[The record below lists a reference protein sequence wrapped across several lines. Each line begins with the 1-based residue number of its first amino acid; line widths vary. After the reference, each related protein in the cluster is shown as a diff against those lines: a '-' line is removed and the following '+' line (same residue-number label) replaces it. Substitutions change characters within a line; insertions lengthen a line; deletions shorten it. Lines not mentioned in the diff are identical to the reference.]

1 MHFSNWQNKC
11 TAAWLIVLS
20 IIAIV
25 LGAAWLN
32 KDIRIQ
38 TNIFALLPET
48 HQDARLEKAQQYVS
62 DKLNN
67 KVFVVLDA
75 KDDASLKQATQDIQS
90 EVKQSDLFQP
100 LKPQLDNEKFAKAL
114 YQHKVGLLNENDKA
128 LLEQKDYQALTEQ
141 SMLQMM
147 SPGMPI
153 TAELLQQ
160 DPLLFFPRY
169 AMGLSALQSQ
179 TDIQLEDGFATIRD
193 DKGISRLLV
202 LELKS
207 SPYNID
213 YQEQTASF
221 IEALNQKIK
230 QHNVEPHWTGTLMFA
245 QFGTSSAQEEISTI
259 GVGSTLGILLLVWFG
274 FRSVRPMLTE
284 MVAVGTGCLVAFAA
298 TYLVFDEI
306 HLMTLVFG
314 ASLIG
319 VCVDFSFYFMA
330 LQSQHRHVNG
340 FKVLTPVLPSLF
352 VGLLTTL
359 FAYVVLSFTPFPGF
373 RQIAVFSMVG
383 LTAAWITSI
392 LLLPRLPAL
401 NAEPAIRTL
410 SFIGKIRSFVQAN
423 NPLRYG
429 LILVILLVTTSSLF
443 FLKSNDDIRNLQSMD
458 QKLKQEDQYVRDR
471 FMQQQGSDYFV
482 VSGTTPQELE
492 KNEQTLLLQLE
503 QLKQDGEVEGFQALG
518 QWLPSI
524 QQQQHNIQLLEQIPR
539 ETLTEY
545 AQAMQLDTQDILSWQ
560 QRLKQQP
567 LLTEKIFAEHP
578 LAFLQMSATE
588 RLVMLQGIH
597 NNQAIQSL
605 MGEDVQLL
613 QPVHQ
618 LSQLFKEHRIHAQ
631 WLLLSAIALLMIG
644 LGVLYGKKSIL
655 PLVLPVTM
663 ALMTTFAIQAWLGVE
678 INLFSIMG
686 TFLIMGIGVD
696 YAIFY
701 RHGHDHSQVVG
712 MALFLCMMSTFF
724 GFGLLSFSQTY
735 AIHCFGLTVLLGVI
749 FAFIYATLFTS
760 SDDKH
765 VVINNISQRAE
776 GLE

>member
-11 TAAWLIVLS
+11 TAAWLIILS

-25 LGAAWLN
+25 LGVAWLN
-32 KDIRIQ
+32 KDIHIQ

-48 HQDARLEKAQQYVS
+48 HQDERLEKAQQYVS
-62 DKLNN
+62 EKLND
-67 KVFVVLDA
+67 KIFLVLDA
-75 KDDASLKQATQDIQS
+75 KDDASLNHVTQEIQA
-90 EVKQSDLFQP
+90 EVKQSDLFHP

-114 YQHKVGLLNENDKA
+114 YQHKVGLLNESDKT

-153 TAELLQQ
+153 TAELLKQ

-169 AMGLSALQSQ
+169 AMGLSALQTQ

-193 DKGISRLLV
+193 EKGISRLLV
-202 LELKS
+202 LELKN
-207 SPYNID
+207 SPYNIE
-213 YQEQTASF
+213 YQEKTAHF
-221 IEALNQKIK
+221 IDELNLKIK
-230 QHNVEPHWTGTLMFA
+230 QYQVQPHWTGTLMFA
-245 QFGTSSAQEEISTI
+245 QFGTNSAQEEISTI

-330 LQSQHRHVNG
+330 MQSQHRHIDG
-340 FKVLTPVLPSLF
+340 FSVLKPVLPSLF

-429 LILVILLVTTSSLF
+429 LILVILVVTTTSLF

-482 VSGTTPQELE
+482 VSGKTSQELE
-492 KNEQTLLLQLE
+492 KNEQNLLLKLE
-503 QLKQDGEVEGFQALG
+503 ELKNSGKLDGFQALG
-518 QWLPSI
+518 QWLPST

-539 ETLTEY
+539 GTLTEY
-545 AQAMQLDTQDILSWQ
+545 AQAMQLDPNDLLAWQ
-560 QRLKQQP
+560 NQLKQQP
-567 LLTEKIFAEHP
+567 LLTDKIFADHP
-578 LAFLQMSATE
+578 LAFLQMSSTE
-588 RLVMLQGIH
+588 RLVMLQGVQ
-597 NNQAIQSL
+597 NNQAL
-605 MGEDVQLL
+605 KTLVNANVQLL
-613 QPVHQ
+613 QPVNQ
-618 LSQLFKEHRIHAQ
+618 LSELFKEHRIQAQ
-631 WLLLSAIALLMIG
+631 WLLGLAIILLMLG
-644 LGVLYGKKSIL
+644 LGFIYGKKSVL

-663 ALMTTFAIQAWLGVE
+663 ALMTTFAIQVWLGVE

-701 RHGHDHSQVVG
+701 RHGHDHPQVVG

-724 GFGLLSFSQTY
+724 SFGLLSFSQTY
-735 AIHCFGLTVLLGVI
+735 AIHCFGLTALLGVI

-765 VVINNISQRAE
+765 VVVQQYQSKN
-776 GLE
+776 

>member
-11 TAAWLIVLS
+11 TATWLIVLS

-114 YQHKVGLLNENDKA
+114 YQHKVGLLNENDKT

-169 AMGLSALQSQ
+169 VMGLSALQSQ

-193 DKGISRLLV
+193 DKEISRLLV

-213 YQEQTASF
+213 YQEQTAIF
-221 IEALNQKIK
+221 IDALNQKIK
-230 QHNVEPHWTGTLMFA
+230 QHNVELHWTGTLMFA

-482 VSGTTPQELE
+482 VSGTTPQELQ
-492 KNEQTLLLQLE
+492 KNEQTLLLKLE
-503 QLKQDGEVEGFQALG
+503 QLKQDGKVEGFQALG

-545 AQAMQLDTQDILSWQ
+545 AQVMQLDTQDILSWQ
-560 QRLKQQP
+560 ERLKQQP

-578 LAFLQMSATE
+578 LAFLQLSVTE
-588 RLVMLQGIH
+588 RLVMLQGVH

-631 WLLLSAIALLMIG
+631 WLLLSAIVLLMIG

-701 RHGHDHSQVVG
+701 RHGHDHPQVVG

>member
-11 TAAWLIVLS
+11 TAAWLIILS

-25 LGAAWLN
+25 LGVAWLN
-32 KDIRIQ
+32 KDIHIQ

-48 HQDARLEKAQQYVS
+48 HQDERLEKAQQYVS
-62 DKLNN
+62 EKLND
-67 KVFVVLDA
+67 KIFLVLDA
-75 KDDASLKQATQDIQS
+75 KDDASLNHVTQEIQA
-90 EVKQSDLFQP
+90 EVKQSDLFHP

-114 YQHKVGLLNENDKA
+114 YQHKVGLLNESDKT

-153 TAELLQQ
+153 TAELLKQ

-169 AMGLSALQSQ
+169 AMGLSALQTQ

-193 DKGISRLLV
+193 EKGISRLLV
-202 LELKS
+202 LELKN
-207 SPYNID
+207 SPYNIE
-213 YQEQTASF
+213 YQEKTAHF
-221 IEALNQKIK
+221 IDELNLKIK
-230 QHNVEPHWTGTLMFA
+230 QYQVQPHWTGTLMFA
-245 QFGTSSAQEEISTI
+245 QFGTNSAQEEISTI

-330 LQSQHRHVNG
+330 MQSQHRHIDG
-340 FKVLTPVLPSLF
+340 FSVLKPVLPSLF

-429 LILVILLVTTSSLF
+429 LILVILVVTTTSLF

-482 VSGTTPQELE
+482 VSGKTSQELE
-492 KNEQTLLLQLE
+492 KNEQDLLLKLE
-503 QLKQDGEVEGFQALG
+503 ELKNSGKLDGFQALG
-518 QWLPSI
+518 QWLPST

-539 ETLTEY
+539 GTLTEY
-545 AQAMQLDTQDILSWQ
+545 AQAMQLDPNDLLAWQ
-560 QRLKQQP
+560 NQLKQQP
-567 LLTEKIFAEHP
+567 LLTDKIFADHP
-578 LAFLQMSATE
+578 LAFLQMSSTE
-588 RLVMLQGIH
+588 RLVMLQGVQ
-597 NNQAIQSL
+597 NNQAL
-605 MGEDVQLL
+605 KTLVNANVQLL
-613 QPVHQ
+613 QPVNQ
-618 LSQLFKEHRIHAQ
+618 LSELFKEHRIQAQ
-631 WLLLSAIALLMIG
+631 WLLGLAIILLMLG
-644 LGVLYGKKSIL
+644 LGFIYGKKSVL

-663 ALMTTFAIQAWLGVE
+663 ALMTTFAIQVWLGVE

-701 RHGHDHSQVVG
+701 RHGHDHPQVVG

-724 GFGLLSFSQTY
+724 SFGLLSFSQTY
-735 AIHCFGLTVLLGVI
+735 AIHCFGLTALLGVI

-765 VVINNISQRAE
+765 VVVQQYQSKN
-776 GLE
+776 

>member
-11 TAAWLIVLS
+11 TAAWLIILS
-20 IIAIV
+20 IIAIM
-25 LGAAWLN
+25 LGVAWLN
-32 KDIRIQ
+32 KDIHIQ

-48 HQDARLEKAQQYVS
+48 HQDERLEKAQQYVS
-62 DKLNN
+62 EKLND
-67 KVFVVLDA
+67 KIFLVLDA
-75 KDDASLKQATQDIQS
+75 KDDASLNHVTQKIQA
-90 EVKQSDLFQP
+90 EVKQSDLFHP

-114 YQHKVGLLNENDKA
+114 YQHKVGLLNESDKT

-153 TAELLQQ
+153 TAELLKQ

-169 AMGLSALQSQ
+169 AMGLSALQTQ

-193 DKGISRLLV
+193 EKGISRLLV
-202 LELKS
+202 LELKN
-207 SPYNID
+207 SPYNIE
-213 YQEQTASF
+213 YQEKTAHF
-221 IEALNQKIK
+221 IDELNLKIK
-230 QHNVEPHWTGTLMFA
+230 QYQVQPHWTGTLMFA
-245 QFGTSSAQEEISTI
+245 QFGTNSAQEEISTI

-330 LQSQHRHVNG
+330 MQSQHRHIDG
-340 FKVLTPVLPSLF
+340 FSVLKPVLPSLF

-429 LILVILLVTTSSLF
+429 LILVILVVTTTSLF

-482 VSGTTPQELE
+482 VSGKTSQELE
-492 KNEQTLLLQLE
+492 KNEQNLLLKLE
-503 QLKQDGEVEGFQALG
+503 ELKNSGKLDGFQALG
-518 QWLPSI
+518 QWLPST

-539 ETLTEY
+539 GTLTEY
-545 AQAMQLDTQDILSWQ
+545 AQAMQLDPNDLLAWQ
-560 QRLKQQP
+560 NQLKQQP
-567 LLTEKIFAEHP
+567 LLTDKIFADHP
-578 LAFLQMSATE
+578 LAFLQMSSTE
-588 RLVMLQGIH
+588 RLVMLQGVQ
-597 NNQAIQSL
+597 NNQAL
-605 MGEDVQLL
+605 KTLVNANVQLL
-613 QPVHQ
+613 QPVNQ
-618 LSQLFKEHRIHAQ
+618 LSELFKEHRIQAQ
-631 WLLLSAIALLMIG
+631 WLLGLAIILLMLG
-644 LGVLYGKKSIL
+644 LGFIYGKKSVL

-663 ALMTTFAIQAWLGVE
+663 ALMTTFAIQVWLGVE

-701 RHGHDHSQVVG
+701 RHGHDHPQVVG

-724 GFGLLSFSQTY
+724 SFGLLSFSQTY
-735 AIHCFGLTVLLGVI
+735 AIHCFGLTALLGVI

-765 VVINNISQRAE
+765 VVVQQYQSKN
-776 GLE
+776 

>member
-11 TAAWLIVLS
+11 TAAWLIILS

-25 LGAAWLN
+25 LGVAWLN
-32 KDIRIQ
+32 KDIHIQ

-48 HQDARLEKAQQYVS
+48 HQDERLEKAQQYVS
-62 DKLNN
+62 EKLND
-67 KVFVVLDA
+67 KIFLVLDA
-75 KDDASLKQATQDIQS
+75 KDDASLNHVTQKIQA
-90 EVKQSDLFQP
+90 EVKQSDLFHP

-114 YQHKVGLLNENDKA
+114 YQHKVGLLNESDKT

-153 TAELLQQ
+153 TAELLKQ

-169 AMGLSALQSQ
+169 AMGLSALQTQ

-193 DKGISRLLV
+193 EKGISRLLV
-202 LELKS
+202 LELKN
-207 SPYNID
+207 SPYNIE
-213 YQEQTASF
+213 YQEKTAHF
-221 IEALNQKIK
+221 IDELNLKIK
-230 QHNVEPHWTGTLMFA
+230 QYQVQPHWTGTLMFA
-245 QFGTSSAQEEISTI
+245 QFGTNSAQEEISTI

-330 LQSQHRHVNG
+330 MQSQHRHIDG
-340 FKVLTPVLPSLF
+340 FSVLKPVLPSLF

-429 LILVILLVTTSSLF
+429 LILVILVVTTTSLF

-482 VSGTTPQELE
+482 VSGKTSQELE
-492 KNEQTLLLQLE
+492 KNEQDLLLKLE
-503 QLKQDGEVEGFQALG
+503 ELKNSGKLDGFQALG
-518 QWLPSI
+518 QWLPST

-539 ETLTEY
+539 GTLTEY
-545 AQAMQLDTQDILSWQ
+545 AQAMQLDPNDLLAWQ
-560 QRLKQQP
+560 NQLKQQP
-567 LLTEKIFAEHP
+567 LLTDKIFADHP
-578 LAFLQMSATE
+578 LAFLQMSSTE
-588 RLVMLQGIH
+588 RLVMLQGVQ
-597 NNQAIQSL
+597 NNQAL
-605 MGEDVQLL
+605 KTLVNANVQLL
-613 QPVHQ
+613 QPVNQ
-618 LSQLFKEHRIHAQ
+618 LSELFKEHRIQAQ
-631 WLLLSAIALLMIG
+631 WLLGLAIILLMLG
-644 LGVLYGKKSIL
+644 LGFIYGKKSVL

-663 ALMTTFAIQAWLGVE
+663 ALMTTFAIQVWLGVE

-701 RHGHDHSQVVG
+701 RHGHDHPQVVG

-724 GFGLLSFSQTY
+724 SFGLLSFSQTY
-735 AIHCFGLTVLLGVI
+735 AIHCFGLTALLGVI

-765 VVINNISQRAE
+765 VVVQQYQSKN
-776 GLE
+776 

>member
-1 MHFSNWQNKC
+1 MHFSNWQNRC

-169 AMGLSALQSQ
+169 VMDLSALQSQ

-221 IEALNQKIK
+221 IETLNQKIK

-701 RHGHDHSQVVG
+701 RHGHDHPQVVG

>member
-11 TAAWLIVLS
+11 TAAWLIILS

-25 LGAAWLN
+25 LGVAWLN
-32 KDIRIQ
+32 KDIHIQ

-48 HQDARLEKAQQYVS
+48 HQDERLEKAQQYVS
-62 DKLNN
+62 EKLND
-67 KVFVVLDA
+67 KIFLVLDA
-75 KDDASLKQATQDIQS
+75 KDDASLNHVTQKIQA
-90 EVKQSDLFQP
+90 EVKQSDLFHP

-114 YQHKVGLLNENDKA
+114 YQHKVGLLNESDKT

-153 TAELLQQ
+153 TAELLKQ

-169 AMGLSALQSQ
+169 AMGLSALQTQ

-193 DKGISRLLV
+193 EKGISRLLV
-202 LELKS
+202 LELKN
-207 SPYNID
+207 SPYNIE
-213 YQEQTASF
+213 YQEKTAHF
-221 IEALNQKIK
+221 IDELNLKIK
-230 QHNVEPHWTGTLMFA
+230 QYQVQPHWTGTLMFA
-245 QFGTSSAQEEISTI
+245 QFGTNSAQEEISTI

-330 LQSQHRHVNG
+330 MQSQHRHIDG
-340 FKVLTPVLPSLF
+340 FSVLKPVLPSLF

-429 LILVILLVTTSSLF
+429 LILVILVVTTTSLF

-482 VSGTTPQELE
+482 VSGKTSQELE
-492 KNEQTLLLQLE
+492 KNEQNLLLKLE
-503 QLKQDGEVEGFQALG
+503 ELKNSGKLDGFQALG
-518 QWLPSI
+518 QWLPST

-539 ETLTEY
+539 GTLTEY
-545 AQAMQLDTQDILSWQ
+545 AQAMQLDPNDLLAWQ
-560 QRLKQQP
+560 NQLKQQP
-567 LLTEKIFAEHP
+567 LLTDKIFADHP
-578 LAFLQMSATE
+578 LAFLQMSSTE
-588 RLVMLQGIH
+588 RLVMLQGVQ
-597 NNQAIQSL
+597 NNQAL
-605 MGEDVQLL
+605 KTLVNANVQLL
-613 QPVHQ
+613 QPVNQ
-618 LSQLFKEHRIHAQ
+618 LSELFKEHRIQAQ
-631 WLLLSAIALLMIG
+631 WLLGLAIILLMLG
-644 LGVLYGKKSIL
+644 LGFIYGKKSVL

-663 ALMTTFAIQAWLGVE
+663 ALMTTFAIQVWLGVE

-701 RHGHDHSQVVG
+701 RHGHDHPQVVG

-724 GFGLLSFSQTY
+724 SFGLLSFSQTY
-735 AIHCFGLTVLLGVI
+735 AIHCFGLTALLGVI

-765 VVINNISQRAE
+765 VVVQQYQSKN
-776 GLE
+776 

>member
-11 TAAWLIVLS
+11 TAAWLIILS
-20 IIAIV
+20 IIAIM
-25 LGAAWLN
+25 LGVAWLN
-32 KDIRIQ
+32 KDIHIQ

-48 HQDARLEKAQQYVS
+48 HQDERLEKAQQYVS
-62 DKLNN
+62 EKLND
-67 KVFVVLDA
+67 KIFLVLDA
-75 KDDASLKQATQDIQS
+75 KDDASLNHVTQKIQA
-90 EVKQSDLFQP
+90 EVKQSDLFHP

-114 YQHKVGLLNENDKA
+114 YQHKVGLLNESDKT

-153 TAELLQQ
+153 TAELLKQ

-169 AMGLSALQSQ
+169 AMGLSALQTQ

-193 DKGISRLLV
+193 EKGISRLLV
-202 LELKS
+202 LELKN
-207 SPYNID
+207 SPYNIE
-213 YQEQTASF
+213 YQEQTAHF
-221 IEALNQKIK
+221 IDELNLKIK
-230 QHNVEPHWTGTLMFA
+230 QYQVQPHWTGTLLFA
-245 QFGTSSAQEEISTI
+245 QFGTNSAQEEISTI

-330 LQSQHRHVNG
+330 MQSQHRHIDG
-340 FKVLTPVLPSLF
+340 FSVLKPVLPSLF

-429 LILVILLVTTSSLF
+429 LILVILVVTTTSLF

-482 VSGTTPQELE
+482 VSGKTSQELE
-492 KNEQTLLLQLE
+492 KNEQTLLLKLE
-503 QLKQDGEVEGFQALG
+503 ELKNSGKLDGFQALG
-518 QWLPSI
+518 QWLPST

-539 ETLTEY
+539 GTLTEY
-545 AQAMQLDTQDILSWQ
+545 AQAMQLDPNDLLAWQ
-560 QRLKQQP
+560 NQLKQQP
-567 LLTEKIFAEHP
+567 LLTDKIFADHP
-578 LAFLQMSATE
+578 LAFLQMSSTE
-588 RLVMLQGIH
+588 RLVMLQGVQ
-597 NNQAIQSL
+597 NNQAL
-605 MGEDVQLL
+605 KTLVNANVQLL
-613 QPVHQ
+613 QPVNQ
-618 LSQLFKEHRIHAQ
+618 LSELFKEHRIQAQ
-631 WLLLSAIALLMIG
+631 WLLGLAIILLMLG
-644 LGVLYGKKSIL
+644 LGFIYGKKSVL

-663 ALMTTFAIQAWLGVE
+663 ALMTTFAIQVWLGVE

-701 RHGHDHSQVVG
+701 RHGHDHPQVVG

-724 GFGLLSFSQTY
+724 SFGLLSFSQTY
-735 AIHCFGLTVLLGVI
+735 AIHCFGLTALLGVI

-765 VVINNISQRAE
+765 VVVQQYQSKN
-776 GLE
+776 

>member
-62 DKLNN
+62 DQLNN

-114 YQHKVGLLNENDKA
+114 YEHKVGLLNENDKT

-221 IEALNQKIK
+221 IKALNQKIK

-340 FKVLTPVLPSLF
+340 FKVLTPVLPSLS

-359 FAYVVLSFTPFPGF
+359 
-373 RQIAVFSMVG
+373 
-383 LTAAWITSI
+383 
-392 LLLPRLPAL
+392 
-401 NAEPAIRTL
+401 
-410 SFIGKIRSFVQAN
+410 
-423 NPLRYG
+423 
-429 LILVILLVTTSSLF
+429 
-443 FLKSNDDIRNLQSMD
+443 
-458 QKLKQEDQYVRDR
+458 
-471 FMQQQGSDYFV
+471 
-482 VSGTTPQELE
+482 
-492 KNEQTLLLQLE
+492 
-503 QLKQDGEVEGFQALG
+503 
-518 QWLPSI
+518 
-524 QQQQHNIQLLEQIPR
+524 
-539 ETLTEY
+539 
-545 AQAMQLDTQDILSWQ
+545 
-560 QRLKQQP
+560 
-567 LLTEKIFAEHP
+567 
-578 LAFLQMSATE
+578 
-588 RLVMLQGIH
+588 
-597 NNQAIQSL
+597 
-605 MGEDVQLL
+605 
-613 QPVHQ
+613 
-618 LSQLFKEHRIHAQ
+618 
-631 WLLLSAIALLMIG
+631 
-644 LGVLYGKKSIL
+644 
-655 PLVLPVTM
+655 
-663 ALMTTFAIQAWLGVE
+663 
-678 INLFSIMG
+678 
-686 TFLIMGIGVD
+686 
-696 YAIFY
+696 
-701 RHGHDHSQVVG
+701 
-712 MALFLCMMSTFF
+712 
-724 GFGLLSFSQTY
+724 
-735 AIHCFGLTVLLGVI
+735 
-749 FAFIYATLFTS
+749 
-760 SDDKH
+760 
-765 VVINNISQRAE
+765 
-776 GLE
+776 